1 MSEGII
7 TAIITAVSTL
17 LVTFVTCY
25 FTIKKTREQQIE
37 EIKGVLNNH
46 RDEYLGKIRDVQD
59 DITNVNSTVQQQIA
73 IIELKIDTLS
83 ERVDKHNSVIER
95 TFKLEQAS
103 AVHEEKIKVANNRI
117 ADLEHKVDDNK

>member
-1 MSEGII
+1 MSDGII
-7 TAIITAVSTL
+7 STIITGFSTL

-25 FTIKKTREQQIE
+25 FTIKKDREKQIE
-37 EIKGVLNNH
+37 EIKGILNNH

-103 AVHEEKIKVANNRI
+103 AVHETKLSNI
-117 ADLEHKVDDNK
+117 EHSIDELKDK